1 MSDDAGRPTPQ
12 QMMEQL
18 AQMQRDA
25 EATLRK
31 YDELSAEFGADAVEV
46 FSDDGLLRVKL
57 DRDGVVDE
65 IEVNEAAMRFRQ
77 SLGPAMVALIAQAR
91 ADYALKSAEMARQM
105 LGDRIDVD
113 AILSQYLPR
122 DGRDGRQPGRP

>member
-1 MSDDAGRPTPQ
+1 MSDNAGRPSPE
-12 QMMEQL
+12 QMLEQL

-57 DRDGVVDE
+57 DGNGAVDE

-77 SLGPAMVALIAQAR
+77 SLGPSMVALIAQAR
-91 ADYALKSAEMARQM
+91 SEYALKSAEMARRM
-105 LGDRIDVD
+105 LGGRIDVD
-113 AILSQYLPR
+113 SILSQYLPR
-122 DGRDGRQPGRP
+122 EGRDERPGQP